1 MAIDNTKDIVK
12 KEVNLINKNAE
23 INEAYFIGLMW
34 SDPIANYGQYA
45 ETLKSDEFIHD
56 VWGFYY
62 ELGRLMY
69 EEGIQKFDD
78 ITVYTKVKEYNIEKQ
93 FSEYGEMKTIDDAI
107 SIVSEHS
114 ENIEYYYE
122 TVKRNYVIRELY
134 SLFGEKVLL
143 KKGKYDFKKMNREQ
157 MARFWGD
164 KLNQISLGNVANYEF
179 EDLYIDGDEFIRKLE
194 EESADMLPYY
204 NSNMLNSISQ
214 GIPRG
219 HVTML
224 GGMGGSGK
232 ALALDTP
239 IPTPNG
245 WTTMGD
251 LKVGDKV
258 FGDDGNP
265 TNVIAKS
272 PIFKNHDV
280 YEVTFDDGEK
290 ILADAEHQWFVRTDY
305 SYSQSKKGHNK
316 INDTEINGEGF
327 FITTT
332 EAMKDDFVRIRNN
345 GWHCRKYKIPMQKP
359 INYSEKKLLIKP
371 YTLGVWLGDGTASN
385 GCLTVGNIDINE
397 ITENIINDGYDI
409 SVKKLN
415 DINASKILLK
425 NPNRKTHCEY
435 GHEKIHFWNYL
446 NKKCRECDRIRSN
459 AKYRNE
465 EHELKTIPKYYK
477 SIVQQLRELNILNNK
492 HIPREY
498 LESSIEQRYEL
509 LRGIMDSDGYIGKD
523 GFCELAQSNKNIIDG
538 VSELL
543 SSLGIKHSV
552 NKRTTKANGKEFS
565 SYRIHFYT
573 DKNRSCFKLERKK
586 NRLLDDVPSNRNQKS
601 IVDIK
606 KVDTIPTQCIMV
618 DNESHLYLAGDKM
631 TVTHNSSLVAEKF
644 VMSCIQNREKL
655 IVVLNEE
662 DAQSFRQKIVLSTLY
677 HEFHTGIDRKRMVN
691 GKLQDSD
698 KDKIRKAFSKIS
710 ELMDGENSL
719 IKIVFMEKY
728 VIKDLEKIIKFWAN
742 RGYTN
747 LLIDTHKPSDDS
759 PHPSR
764 WETFTEDMKDIYRWS
779 RKNAGGL
786 NLRTLV
792 TFQIADTAIRHR
804 FLDFDAIGE
813 GKKAKNEASVMY
825 MFRKVWHDEY
835 EDESKALNCYR
846 LRKNSRGGYDKEFF
860 NLQKGKTYYL
870 LFTPKNRFGQS
881 SETGQPILVIEPL
894 FNANA
899 FKEVGWCHVIDDK
912 GTR

>member
-1 MAIDNTKDIVK
+1 MAVDNTKDIVK

-232 ALALDTP
+232 
-239 IPTPNG
+239 
-245 WTTMGD
+245 
-251 LKVGDKV
+251 
-258 FGDDGNP
+258 
-265 TNVIAKS
+265 
-272 PIFKNHDV
+272 
-280 YEVTFDDGEK
+280 
-290 ILADAEHQWFVRTDY
+290 
-305 SYSQSKKGHNK
+305 
-316 INDTEINGEGF
+316 
-327 FITTT
+327 
-332 EAMKDDFVRIRNN
+332 
-345 GWHCRKYKIPMQKP
+345 
-359 INYSEKKLLIKP
+359 
-371 YTLGVWLGDGTASN
+371 
-385 GCLTVGNIDINE
+385 
-397 ITENIINDGYDI
+397 
-409 SVKKLN
+409 
-415 DINASKILLK
+415 
-425 NPNRKTHCEY
+425 
-435 GHEKIHFWNYL
+435 
-446 NKKCRECDRIRSN
+446 
-459 AKYRNE
+459 
-465 EHELKTIPKYYK
+465 
-477 SIVQQLRELNILNNK
+477 
-492 HIPREY
+492 
-498 LESSIEQRYEL
+498 
-509 LRGIMDSDGYIGKD
+509 
-523 GFCELAQSNKNIIDG
+523 
-538 VSELL
+538 
-543 SSLGIKHSV
+543 
-552 NKRTTKANGKEFS
+552 
-565 SYRIHFYT
+565 
-573 DKNRSCFKLERKK
+573 
-586 NRLLDDVPSNRNQKS
+586 
-601 IVDIK
+601 
-606 KVDTIPTQCIMV
+606 
-618 DNESHLYLAGDKM
+618 
-631 TVTHNSSLVAEKF
+631 SSLVAEKF

-710 ELMDGENSL
+710 ELMNGENSL

-813 GKKAKNEASVMY
+813 GKKAKNEASIMY